1 MKIKNKIFL
10 YYIGI
15 SLIFFAILEIVFI
28 NLLRNEYISAFKG
41 EIETYTNIYVDDIVS
56 KLKDTNP
63 NSLSRN
69 SSLSSYLFN
78 ELSKF
83 NTESNFGRIEG
94 IMIQEEDSNLRF
106 ATNLDFEKL
115 PDKVLTLGQGEVA
128 DFKNHKYYF
137 VYPLKENLR
146 LVLGFKTTA
155 LESRLKKSTIAFS
168 FPLIALQI
176 FFTILF
182 YSSTTHTYV
191 KPLEEL
197 AKSLTIDPVSDPT
210 PKEELL
216 QKNDEIGMLSRKIA
230 DFDRSLKNTINTQ
243 EEIIRQEGKNLNIL
257 LEFISQF
264 NLAKRPANIIHI
276 IDKFFGS
283 DFPTKVYDIYLKNP
297 IEDKTFYEK
306 FQIVNQE
313 ESKEIFEMLL
323 FHKDQNKI
331 FTAED
336 LKYFSNLPQDYLLIP
351 LSREKYNYGFIGI
364 GETNSYKTQD
374 IVKSVFYHLTI
385 ALENAF
391 LYEYNERLSNLDALT
406 GVYNK
411 RRLDEFLE
419 IETQRALRFGHPLSL
434 LFIDLDNFKNIND
447 TYGHILGDNFLK
459 EFASF
464 LVKNLRNIDIIG
476 RFGGEEFVCLLIETD
491 LQSAFLVGE
500 KLRDKWNKEKHIIPI
515 NVENKIGTLSIG
527 ISNLPMHT
535 QNTIELL
542 ILADRALYEAKRERN
557 KTLVYSKNSSKI
569 I

>member
-15 SLIFFAILEIVFI
+15 SLIFFAILEIIFI
-28 NLLRNEYISAFKG
+28 NLLRNEYVSAFET
-41 EIETYTNIYVDDIVS
+41 EIVTYTNIYMDDIVS
-56 KLKDTNP
+56 KLKDTDT
-63 NSLSRN
+63 NSLSKN

-83 NTESNFGRIEG
+83 NTESNFGKIEG

-106 ATNLDFEKL
+106 TTNLDFEKL
-115 PDKVLTLGQGEVA
+115 PDKVLTLEHGKVA

-146 LVLGFKTTA
+146 LILGFKTTA

-197 AKSLTIDPVSDPT
+197 AKSLTIDPASDPA

-264 NLAKRPANIIHI
+264 NLAKRPVNIIGI
-276 IDKFFGS
+276 IDRFFGS
-283 DFPTKVYDIYLKNP
+283 DFPAKVYDIYLKNP

-323 FHKDQNKI
+323 FYKDQNKI

-374 IVKSVFYHLTI
+374 IVKSIFYHLTI

-391 LYEYNERLSNLDALT
+391 LYEYNERLSNLDSLT

-411 RRLDEFLE
+411 RKLDEFLE
-419 IETQRALRFGHPLSL
+419 IETERALRFGHPLSL

-447 TYGHILGDNFLK
+447 KYGHILGDNFLK

-476 RFGGEEFVCLLIETD
+476 RFGGEEFVCLLIETEV
-491 LQSAFLVGE
+491 QSAFLVGE
-500 KLRDKWNKEKHIIPI
+500 KLRDKWNKERHIIPI

-527 ISNLPMHT
+527 ISNLPVHT
-535 QNTIELL
+535 QNTIDLL